1 MISIDKTA
9 LLPKFADLF
18 YFNLFYIVL
27 NGFNFFYIVLNA
39 KILIS
44 KFYYYKF
51 ELWI

>member
-9 LLPKFADLF
+9 LLPKFVDLF
-18 YFNLFYIVL
+18 DLNLFYIVL

-39 KILIS
+39 EIIIS

-51 ELWI
+51 EL